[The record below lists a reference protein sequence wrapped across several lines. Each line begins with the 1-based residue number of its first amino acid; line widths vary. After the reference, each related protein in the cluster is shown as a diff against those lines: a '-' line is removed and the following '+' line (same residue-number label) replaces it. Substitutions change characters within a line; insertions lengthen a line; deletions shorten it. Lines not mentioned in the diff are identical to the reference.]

1 MMKNKDIY
9 MKKSNVLNSL
19 CSYLKRNEMLPG
31 IVFIFS
37 RKLVERTAEEVTVN
51 LLEDDSKI
59 PYIVKKECDTIIRKL
74 PNYEE
79 YLNLEEYKRLV
90 KLLEK
95 GVGIHHSGM
104 IPVLREIVEMMISK
118 KYIKLLFATE
128 SFAIGLDCPIK
139 TAIFPSLKKFDGNGI
154 RELYAHEYTQMA
166 GRAGRRGI
174 DTVGYVVHCNNL
186 FDMPFITNYKKILS
200 GVPQTLVSKYTISFS
215 IILNL
220 I

>member
-1 MMKNKDIY
+1 MCIRD
-9 MKKSNVLNSL
+9 
-19 CSYLKRNEMLPG
+19 RPG

-37 RKLVERTAEEVTVN
+37 RKQVERAAKEVTVN

-59 PYIVKKECDTIIRKL
+59 PYLVKNECDMILRKL
-74 PNYEE
+74 SNREE
-79 YLNLEEYKRLV
+79 YLNLPEYKELIS
-90 KLLEK
+90 LLEK

-104 IPVLREIVEMMISK
+104 IPVFKEIVEIMISK

-139 TAIFPSLKKFDGNGI
+139 TAIFPAVKKFDGNYL

-174 DTVGYVVHCNNL
+174 DKVGYVVHCNNL
-186 FDMPFITNYKKILS
+186 FDVPIKQNYKRMLS
-200 GVPQTLVSKYTISFS
+200 GVPQRLIYKYHISFS
-215 IILNL
+215 LILNL
-220 I
+220 IKNGNKEELVNFS